1 MRSMTRMAV
10 AGCMALA
17 ALSAVAV
24 LDVGSS
30 TAEAAPSVSPFA
42 GSWFGTWSVVD
53 SSEDPAVEFFGTFEW
68 TISDAGRITGTVY
81 SITADHGGA
90 IAGHVRADG
99 KLMFVGMVPGDTP
112 SEDGNGFAFQG
123 TAVIDGDDKFVVSAT
138 LAASPFAW
146 SLVAILERNN

>member
-42 GSWFGTWSVVD
+42 GSWSGTWSHV
-53 SSEDPAVEFFGTFEW
+53 EDEAVGTWDDW
-68 TISDAGRITGTVY
+68 TISDAGRIAGSFY
-81 SITADHGGA
+81 SITNSYGGG
-90 IAGHVRADG
+90 IAGHVDADG
-99 KLMFVGMVPGDTP
+99 KLLFVGHAPQSGYP
-112 SEDGNGFAFQG
+112 FKG
-123 TAVIDGDDKFVVSAT
+123 TAVIDGDGKLIVSVDQVCP
-138 LAASPFAW
+138 PFPIPM
-146 SLVAILERNN
+146 VGILERN